1 MIRDALCSIVFIEVG
16 MRISGELWIG
26 KPAGE
31 IIQGK
36 NSFDIIRY
44 FLSFAVLVGH
54 FRVITGIPYYFP
66 MSSVDA
72 VHGFFILSGFL
83 VFYSYMRNTDIRH
96 YIERRSRR
104 ILPPYVFIVTLCWV
118 GGVLVST
125 FSVKEYFSRL
135 SCGNIYWQIILFLI
149 L

>member
-1 MIRDALCSIVFIEVG
+1 MST
-16 MRISGELWIG
+16 SGKLWIG
-26 KPAGE
+26 KSAGE
-31 IIQGK
+31 VIQGE

-83 VFYSYMRNTDIRH
+83 VFYSYMRNPDICH
-96 YIERRSRR
+96 YTERRTRR
-104 ILPPYVFIVTLCWV
+104 ILPPYVFIVTLCWM
-118 GGVLVST
+118 GGGSIGLYS
-125 FSVKEYFSRL
+125 
-135 SCGNIYWQIILFLI
+135 SCGRIFVLGSVMEIYCGKLFFS
-149 L
+149 

>member
-1 MIRDALCSIVFIEVG
+1 

-83 VFYSYMRNTDIRH
+83 VFYRCVPIFH
-96 YIERRSRR
+96 YIEDVLVGYYF
-104 ILPPYVFIVTLCWV
+104 IFIVTLCWWV
-118 GGVLVST
+118 ECFCFYFFCEGI
-125 FSVKEYFSRL
+125 FSRL
-135 SCGNIYWQIILFLI
+135 SCGNIYWQIFFLNFI
-149 L
+149 EPALPGCFHGGAVIVRCGQ

>member
-1 MIRDALCSIVFIEVG
+1 
-16 MRISGELWIG
+16 MRTSGKLWIG
-26 KPAGE
+26 KSVGE
-31 IIQGK
+31 VIQGE

-83 VFYSYMRNTDIRH
+83 VFYSYMENIKSLDPLLYSKLTHQKNIR
-96 YIERRSRR
+96 I
-104 ILPPYVFIVTLCWV
+104 
-118 GGVLVST
+118 
-125 FSVKEYFSRL
+125 K
-135 SCGNIYWQIILFLI
+135 
-149 L
+149 

>member
-1 MIRDALCSIVFIEVG
+1 
-16 MRISGELWIG
+16 MRTSGKLWIG
-26 KPAGE
+26 KSAGE
-31 IIQGK
+31 VIQGE

-83 VFYSYMRNTDIRH
+83 VFYSYMRNPDIRH
-96 YIERRSRR
+96 YTERRTRR
-104 ILPPYVFIVTLCWV
+104 ILPPYVFIVTLCWM
-118 GGVLVST
+118 GGSIGLYS
-125 FSVKEYFSRL
+125 
-135 SCGNIYWQIILFLI
+135 SCGRIFVLGSVMEIYCGKLFFS
-149 L
+149 